1 MADKQIGHIMKRAKK
16 TKLTKS
22 ALGIATAGI
31 IAGSV
36 AMRGN
41 KEKSRDRQES
51 GTELNN
57 TISRNQIQKNLT
69 FGEYKEMLAPITP
82 YIMLEIILNEGV
94 ELDKTGKYC
103 VPYKDSLGVW
113 TIAFGITTT
122 SDGKKVSKKTKPI
135 PIERAWD
142 ESVHFLE
149 TRETYFLMYC
159 YDVGCENLH
168 MDNAARACAFAS
180 VFYNS
185 GTNLMEDPENKNHR
199 ERNETLRNLYK
210 KYGDNITADMVRECF
225 AKYPIVTPRSF
236 GELAISGAS
245 DRELA
250 NVLGLYTVGGRGLW
264 ARRWLEGQILMG
276 NITPE
281 DFLNLPIQSTYE
293 FFRLMGEKRD
303 VFWTGKDQ
311 NIKINMETLPAFTK
325 WVQNPVTH
333 DGKTKFSGETIR
345 HLLMRINP
353 TVLADFD
360 NGKYELGDINHL
372 YRRPNTK
379 TISDSLYFLA
389 NADFLAGDYASA
401 AEKFET
407 LATKNPN
414 NAQIFNDLATTYNNM
429 GEYKRALTA
438 VNHIIKEIK
447 DKSAFAAAYY
457 NAGVSRE
464 GLGEYS
470 KALINYNRAIEN
482 GNKSQLVSKAIKRI
496 ELNQNLARQNKS
508 DAHI

>member
-1 MADKQIGHIMKRAKK
+1 MGHIMKQAKK

-51 GTELNN
+51 GTELND

-82 YIMLEIILNEGV
+82 YIMLEIILNEGI
-94 ELDKTGKYC
+94 ELDKSGKYC
-103 VPYKDSLGVW
+103 VPYKDSRGVW

-142 ESVHFLE
+142 ESKHFLE

-185 GTNLMEDPENKNHR
+185 GTNLMEEPDNKNHR
-199 ERNETLRNLYK
+199 ERNEKLRNLYK
-210 KYGDNITADMVRECF
+210 EYGDNITADMVRECF
-225 AKYPIVTPRSF
+225 AKYPIVAPRSF
-236 GELAISGAS
+236 GARAIAGAS

-250 NVLGLYTVGGRGLW
+250 DILGLYVVGGRGLW
-264 ARRWLEGQILMG
+264 SRRWLEGQILMG

-303 VFWTGKDQ
+303 VFWIGKDQ
-311 NIKINMETLPAFTK
+311 DTKINMKTLPAFRE
-325 WVQNPVTH
+325 WLQNPVTH
-333 DGKTKFSGETIR
+333 DGKTKFSGETIG

-372 YRRPNTK
+372 YKRPNKKSMT
-379 TISDSLYFLA
+379 DSLYFLA

-407 LATKNPN
+407 LAAKNPN
-414 NAQIFNDLATTYNNM
+414 NAQIFNDLAATYNNM

-457 NAGVSRE
+457 NAGVARE
-464 GLGEYS
+464 ALGEYS

-482 GNKSQLVSKAIKRI
+482 GNKSAKVPAAIKRV
-496 ELNQNLARQNKS
+496 ELNKNVALRGNGS
-508 DAHI
+508 AHV